1 MKLSTSIAAL
11 IVGFSPAVLWA
22 GAAADS
28 AQDQPQT
35 TQQTGAVSEP
45 MTDINAAAGSGNT
58 DRQSGTQWQ
67 YMNGEPIP
75 SDSQAAA
82 AQSGSEQGNKDQAA
96 SDQAASDQAPSDQAA
111 SDDQS
116 SSGDQSANSENTGEE
131 EQDLMANLP
140 ESQNSLGQAIQGIP
154 GGVENKVVVI
164 LPRDWQGSLPDLI
177 AALEQTSEAAE
188 ILVLKREGEEED
200 MSQNSD
206 DTETSVTQ

>member
-35 TQQTGAVSEP
+35 TQQSGAISEP
-45 MTDINAAAGSGNT
+45 MTDTANAAAASANT
-58 DRQSGTQWQ
+58 DAQSGTQWQ
-67 YMNGEPIP
+67 YMNGEPMP
-75 SDSQAAA
+75 SGSQAAA
-82 AQSGSEQGNKDQAA
+82 AQSGTEQGNN
-96 SDQAASDQAPSDQAA
+96 DQAA

-116 SSGDQSANSENTGEE
+116 SSGDQAANSENASEDD
-131 EQDLMANLP
+131 QDLMAKLP
-140 ESQNSLGQAIQGIP
+140 ESQSPGNQALQDIP

-164 LPRDWQGSLPDLI
+164 LPRDWQGSLPELI

-188 ILVLKREGEEED
+188 ILVLKREGDEED

-206 DTETSVTQ
+206 DSESSETQ